1 MVDRIFAGLMTVV
14 SLVMLYMAWGYTAPI
29 AYDPIGP
36 RPYPVMLLVL
46 LAILT
51 AIIAF
56 RPAKFAQKIEL
67 GFTKPIIKNLVFC
80 TLALAIYA
88 IAFEFLGYV
97 IATTLMAWAVGVLFG
112 GYWLKTLITSLIMAV
127 ATYFLFNGPLEVSL
141 PAGLLEPIL
150 G

>member
-1 MVDRIFAGLMTVV
+1 MVDRIFSGLMLLV
-14 SLVMLYMAWGYTAPI
+14 SLILLVIAWGYTAPI
-29 AYDPIGP
+29 SYDPIGP

-56 RPAKFAQKIEL
+56 RPAKFSEKIQL
-67 GFTKPIIKNLVFC
+67 GLNIPIIKNLVLC
-80 TLALAIYA
+80 TIAMILYA
-88 IAFEFLGYV
+88 VLFEMLGYI
-97 IATTLMAWAVGVLFG
+97 IATALMAWVVGVLFG
-112 GYWLKTLITSLIMAV
+112 GHWLKALIASTIMAV

-141 PAGLLEPIL
+141 PAGVLGSIL